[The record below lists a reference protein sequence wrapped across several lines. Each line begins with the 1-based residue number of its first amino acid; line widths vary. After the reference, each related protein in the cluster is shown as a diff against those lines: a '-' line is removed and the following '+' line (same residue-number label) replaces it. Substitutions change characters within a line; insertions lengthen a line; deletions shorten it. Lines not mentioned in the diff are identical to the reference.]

1 MPTRPHDA
9 VRAREFGAMGIGLCR
24 TERMFNSTDR
34 LPIVQE
40 MILAETLEER
50 QAALDRLL
58 PIQRNDF
65 KGIFK
70 AMKGLPVTVR
80 LLDPPMHEFLPTA
93 AQLELE
99 ITHLHHL
106 RDTIKGLE
114 ELPDTLKLLNPTL
127 YQQYADGL
135 TKLMGGLHTFKESHL
150 EEDVIIK
157 KEEILNKVR
166 ALAEVNPMLGHRGVR
181 LGITYPGDLLDADP
195 GRSRSGGAVRQGRHR
210 GVSRDHGA
218 AGGDGRGTDA
228 HPRQGAA
235 HPQDRKTDSRHQRA
249 VQVRLHAGSGARLPA
264 RRAHGA
270 RMPSSSPSAPTT

>member
-1 MPTRPHDA
+1 
-9 VRAREFGAMGIGLCR
+9 
-24 TERMFNSTDR
+24 MFNSTDR

-58 PIQRNDF
+58 PIQRADF

-99 ITHLHHL
+99 IAHLHQL

-114 ELPDTLKLLNPTL
+114 ELPDTLKLLNPKL

-135 TKLMGGLHTFKESHL
+135 TKLVGGLHAFKESTW
-150 EEDVIIK
+150 K
-157 KEEILNKVR
+157 
-166 ALAEVNPMLGHRGVR
+166 
-181 LGITYPGDLLDADP
+181 
-195 GRSRSGGAVRQGRHR
+195 
-210 GVSRDHGA
+210 
-218 AGGDGRGTDA
+218 
-228 HPRQGAA
+228 
-235 HPQDRKTDSRHQRA
+235 
-249 VQVRLHAGSGARLPA
+249 
-264 RRAHGA
+264 
-270 RMPSSSPSAPTT
+270 RM